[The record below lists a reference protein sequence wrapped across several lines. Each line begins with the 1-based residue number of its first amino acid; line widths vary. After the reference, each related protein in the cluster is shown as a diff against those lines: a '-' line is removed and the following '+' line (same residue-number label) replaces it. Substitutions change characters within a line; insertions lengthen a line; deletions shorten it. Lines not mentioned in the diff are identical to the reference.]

1 MALKKG
7 YFIIGIIFT
16 FIFAFK
22 LVSAITNSS
31 SYIEALIWGAFTYM
45 CFALSYLF
53 PQFQKKD
60 ERMNLIRQKGLYYS
74 FFALMI
80 YFIII
85 IVLIQVGIIALTS
98 LEIASVLIS
107 LMVITMWTSW
117 IILSRRY

>member
-7 YFIIGIIFT
+7 YFLIGIMFT
-16 FIFAFK
+16 FIFGFK
-22 LVSAITNSS
+22 LVSAITNSA

-53 PQFQKKD
+53 PHFQKKD

-80 YFIII
+80 YLFIAIA
-85 IVLIQVGIIALTS
+85 LIKIGIIALTS

-117 IILSRRY
+117 IILSKRY